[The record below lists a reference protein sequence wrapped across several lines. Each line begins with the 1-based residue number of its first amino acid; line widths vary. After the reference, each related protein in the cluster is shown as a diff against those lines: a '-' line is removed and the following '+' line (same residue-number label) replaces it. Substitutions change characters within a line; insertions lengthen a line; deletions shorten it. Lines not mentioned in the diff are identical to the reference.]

1 MCLQEGETK
10 NEENIGR
17 EKLNG
22 YTANIAFAGF
32 ATPKLLW
39 MQENEPK
46 NFKRIR
52 KFMLPQDYINYR
64 FTGVHCT
71 DYTDPSC
78 NKW

>member
-1 MCLQEGETK
+1 MQEGETK
-10 NEENIGR
+10 NGENIGR

-39 MQENEPK
+39 M
-46 NFKRIR
+46 
-52 KFMLPQDYINYR
+52 LPQDYINYR

-71 DYTDPSC
+71 DYTDASC